1 MPLFES
7 NPHAF
12 RCAWPSGWTD
22 ALPSADLLG
31 ASGELTALG
40 ELHVSLARTARC
52 SP

>member
-7 NPHAF
+7 NPHVL
-12 RCAWPSGWTD
+12 RYAWSSGRTE

-31 ASGELTALG
+31 ASGELIALG
-40 ELHVSLARTARC
+40 ELHVSLTRTARR